1 MTTRLATALNSG
13 RPTKSD
19 RDQIGDR
26 RRWQS
31 LSIGLVIVALTVSAC
46 GTATLTPAPG
56 SPGASTSTS
65 AAASTPANATSAPVG
80 GEKLI
85 IVIAHTSFGTSGGFW
100 ATIKSGAE
108 AAGRDFAGYGIKVD
122 FAALDKEDPS
132 QMGQLIDAAVARN
145 PAGLIISLPSP
156 DAEKGA
162 IQAAIAKGIPVFT
175 YNSGIDN
182 FKDVGSLL
190 HVGSDEYD
198 SGYQAGVHFYDA
210 GARNV
215 LCDNAVPENI
225 ATATRC
231 QALNDAMVKLGG
243 KSEQIVGDL
252 NDPSTE
258 KNIIE
263 TKLQADPSYDAV
275 IGIGV
280 PFTVSSCVQIQAE
293 KGLQGKLHCATF
305 DTFQEALD
313 GIQAG
318 TVDYAIGQQPYLQGY
333 IPVSTMAL
341 YLATGNLP
349 GGAASVIPTGPFF
362 VDKTNIDVVLK
373 SVSSGARP

>member
-1 MTTRLATALNSG
+1 MRTRLATPSMG
-13 RPTKSD
+13 RQSAFSSRRSSNTKAHW
-19 RDQIGDR
+19 RHGVV
-26 RRWQS
+26 
-31 LSIGLVIVALTVSAC
+31 GLVMVTLLLTACESAKN
-46 GTATLTPAPG
+46 TA
-56 SPGASTSTS
+56 SPST
-65 AAASTPANATSAPVG
+65 ANASPAG

-85 IVIAHTSFGTSGGFW
+85 IVIAHTSFGTAGGFW

-108 AAGRDFAGYGIKVD
+108 AAGRDFASYGIKVD

-132 QMGQLIDAAVARN
+132 QMGQLIDAAVAKN

-156 DAEKGA
+156 DAQKAA
-162 IQAAIAKGIPVFT
+162 IQSAIAKGIPVFT
-175 YNSGIDN
+175 YNSGIDD
-182 FKDVGSLL
+182 FKNVGSLL
-190 HVGSDEYD
+190 HVGALEYE
-198 SGYQAGVHFYDA
+198 SGYQAGVHLYEA

-225 ATATRC
+225 ATSTRC
-231 QALNDAMVKLGG
+231 TAISDAMVKLGG

-252 NDPSTE
+252 NDPATE

-280 PFTVSSCVQIQAE
+280 PFTVTSCVQVQTE
-293 KGLQGKLHCATF
+293 KNLQGKFHCATF
-305 DTFQEALD
+305 DTFQEAVD

-318 TVDYAIGQQPYLQGY
+318 TVDFAIGQQPYLQGY
-333 IPVSTMAL
+333 IPVSTMAI

-349 GGAASVIPTGPFF
+349 GGAAAVIPTGPYF
-362 VDKTNIDVVLK
+362 VDKANIQRVLD
-373 SVSSGARP
+373 SIAVGARP